1 MQVAPLE
8 VFATSAPLL
17 SICCGF
23 AIITMS
29 IVDHD
34 VCVFVIPTGGLI
46 Q

>member
-1 MQVAPLE
+1 MQVVPLE
-8 VFATSAPLL
+8 VFAVSAPLL
-17 SICCGF
+17 GICFDF

>member
-8 VFATSAPLL
+8 VFAVSATLL
-17 SICCGF
+17 GICCGF

-34 VCVFVIPTGGLI
+34 VCVFVIPAGDHI